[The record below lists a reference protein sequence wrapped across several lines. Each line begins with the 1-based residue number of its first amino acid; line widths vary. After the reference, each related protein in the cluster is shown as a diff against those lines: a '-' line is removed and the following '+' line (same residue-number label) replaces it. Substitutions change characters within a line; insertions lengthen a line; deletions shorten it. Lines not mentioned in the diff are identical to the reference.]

1 MSSFYRVL
9 RWLSGRL
16 SLRLTLVLIVVLPLA
31 VSMGLTSYVVLSAF
45 EEYTERRMQEDVE
58 LVARSL
64 QMPIGRA
71 LQRDREGAVQEALQ
85 SAFSFNR
92 VYGAYLYDEEGQL
105 TASVGSTNPSAD
117 SSRLSELAEEG
128 AETGEYDEVAGRS
141 VYSYFVSLST
151 PLGRNAGLLQVVRRA
166 RDIDQAVAS
175 LRWTAGIVFFVT
187 LILASG
193 LVLWGHRLTIGEPL
207 EQLRR
212 DMTKA
217 EAGSR
222 SHRATPHGPAEV
234 AVLGQQFNTMIES
247 IEQAEHEI
255 RTREA
260 EQRRLEKKLK
270 HAEKLAA
277 LGQLSA
283 GVAHELGTPLSVVD
297 GTAQRALR
305 HESLPDRVKEALR
318 TIRDEVQRME
328 HIVRQLLDF
337 GRRNPLQRRTV
348 PAEQLVEMAVSST
361 RAAHPDADR
370 VEVQPPD
377 ASVALSVDVG
387 LAERVLVNLL
397 QNAIEAA
404 PDGTIRLAWEQ
415 KETDVVFRVEDS
427 GPGIDPEVKPRLFEP
442 FFTTKEVG
450 EGTGLG
456 LAVAHG
462 IVEEHG
468 GTVEVSESALGGACF
483 RVRLPQSPPP
493 DAAPDY
499 SRDADDAPSL

>member
-1 MSSFYRVL
+1 MSSFTRAF

-16 SLRLTLVLIVVLPLA
+16 SFRLTLVLIVVLPLA
-31 VSMGLTSYVVLSAF
+31 ASMGLTSYVVLSAF
-45 EEYTERRMQEDVE
+45 ETYTERRMEEDVE

-64 QMPIGRA
+64 RMPIGRA
-71 LQRDREGAVQEALQ
+71 LQRDRQGAVKKALE

-92 VYGAYLYDEEGQL
+92 VYGAYLYDEKGQL
-105 TASVGSTNPSAD
+105 TAAVGSARPTAD
-117 SSRLSELAEEG
+117 SSRLSALAENRT
-128 AETGEYDEVAGRS
+128 ETGEYDEVSGRS
-141 VYSYFVSLST
+141 VYSYFVPLST
-151 PLGRNAGLLQVVRRA
+151 PMGRNAGLLQVVRRA
-166 RDIDQAVAS
+166 RDIDQAVLS
-175 LRWTAGIVFFVT
+175 LRSTAAVMFVVT
-187 LILASG
+187 LALASG
-193 LVLWGHRLTIGEPL
+193 LVLWSHRLTIGEPL

-222 SHRATPHGPAEV
+222 SHRATPHGPTEV
-234 AVLGQQFNTMIES
+234 AALGRQFNTMIES
-247 IEQAEHEI
+247 IEQAEDEI
-255 RTREA
+255 REREA
-260 EQRRLEKKLK
+260 EQRRLEKRLK

-305 HESLPDRVKEALR
+305 HESLPDRVEDALETVR
-318 TIRDEVQRME
+318 SEVRQME

-337 GRRNPLQRRTV
+337 GRRNPLQRRMV
-348 PAEQLVEMAVSST
+348 SARQLVETVLNST

-370 VEVQPPD
+370 VEVVPPES
-377 ASVALSVDVG
+377 SVSLSVDVG
-387 LAERVLVNLL
+387 LTERVFVNLL

-404 PDGTIRLAWEQ
+404 PEGTIRLSWTQED
-415 KETDVVFRVEDS
+415 TDVVFRVEDS

-450 EGTGLG
+450 AGTGLG

-468 GTVEVSESALGGACF
+468 GSVEVGKSALGGACF
-483 RVRLPQSPPP
+483 CVRLPQSPPP
-493 DAAPDY
+493 DTAPDAPGTG
-499 SRDADDAPSL
+499 REAPDA